1 MKTHVEWAICKCLA
15 PQLDHVMM
23 PAGFENL
30 KDDRSPSRARQDAL
44 CATTVIACVFGVS
57 AELKF
62 EHPMYSTLHQLHVK
76 PLESL
81 GYASLVRCINTEVG
95 HSYQDCNH

>member
-1 MKTHVEWAICKCLA
+1 
-15 PQLDHVMM
+15 MM

-30 KDDRSPSRARQDAL
+30 KDDRNSSRARQDAL

-62 EHPMYSTLHQLHVK
+62 EHSMYSTL
-76 PLESL
+76 
-81 GYASLVRCINTEVG
+81 I
-95 HSYQDCNH
+95 SYTSSP